1 MKPQHKKIYLI
12 GPLLDQMD
20 SIQIESADL
29 VIFIDAAISYRDRVH
44 FTCKSISL
52 GDGDGIPWDKGDLK
66 KNDKESY
73 KGSYKERL
81 DILAPTEKDESDFKL
96 ALNHIETQFPS
107 LPSIEITAIGLWG
120 GRLDHQISIFGEFI
134 SFLNLQKNKSEQ
146 EIIVTFHNHNLEKV
160 AYLTNR
166 SQEDYSHHGL
176 FSLFC
181 LEKQK
186 FNMTGQVK
194 YPLNDQFLSPLSS
207 HGLSNEAHG
216 EFKIESDQPYLIIF
230 P

>member
-20 SIQIESADL
+20 SIHIESADL

-52 GDGDGIPWDKGDLK
+52 GDGDGIPWDKGDFK

-96 ALNHIETQFPS
+96 ALNHLETH
-107 LPSIEITAIGLWG
+107 LPHLASIEITAIGLWG

-134 SFLNLQKNKSEQ
+134 NFLKDEAVIAHFSMFGIDVGDREFVVSWLLVREPGFLVPGPILQ
-146 EIIVTFHNHNLEKV
+146 
-160 AYLTNR
+160 
-166 SQEDYSHHGL
+166 G
-176 FSLFC
+176 
-181 LEKQK
+181 
-186 FNMTGQVK
+186 
-194 YPLNDQFLSPLSS
+194 
-207 HGLSNEAHG
+207 
-216 EFKIESDQPYLIIF
+216 
-230 P
+230 